1 MAINK
6 EKRFLALA
14 KNGDKYMKI
23 IIVGC
28 GKIGKA
34 MIESLSAEGHD
45 IVIVDKNPAVLNETA
60 DIYDVMGVCGNAVD
74 CDTLE
79 EADAA
84 NADIIVSVTE
94 SDEMNM
100 LACYLAKKL
109 GAKHSVARI
118 RNPEYND
125 QSLGF
130 LRQQLDLSLSL
141 NPELLVAEEISNILQ
156 LPSAVKIERF
166 SKRNI
171 EMVEIILPP
180 DSPLDGMS
188 LIKMREK
195 YKEHYLICTVHRNNR
210 VYIPDGRFE
219 LCAGDRIGLVAS
231 HSEIAKLLRRLG
243 LLRKQAKSVMILGGG
258 KPSYYLAK
266 KLISLGVDVKII
278 EKRLDRCEFLSSEL
292 SEAMIIHGDGAQQE
306 LLLEEG
312 ISSMDAF
319 VSLTGMDEENI
330 MLSIFASMQNVP
342 KVVAKINRDE
352 LLTMAEKLGVETI
365 ISPSHVSSNIIVRY
379 ARALENTQ
387 GSNVER
393 LYKLVDGKAEALEFK
408 VAPESKVIGIPFKDI
423 MLKSNVLIAG
433 ITRGRKT
440 IIPSGSDMILADD
453 RVVVVSADQRLH
465 DLDDILI

>member
-1 MAINK
+1 
-6 EKRFLALA
+6 
-14 KNGDKYMKI
+14 MKI

-28 GKIGKA
+28 GKIGRT
-34 MIESLSAEGHD
+34 IVSSLTAEGHD
-45 IVIVDKNPAVLNETA
+45 VLVMDKNPTVLNETT

-74 CDTLE
+74 CDTLT
-79 EADAA
+79 EANVQ
-84 NADIIVSVTE
+84 NADIVVATTD

-100 LACYLAKKL
+100 LACFLSRKL

-130 LRQQLDLSLSL
+130 LRQQLNLSISL

-156 LPSAVKIERF
+156 LPAAVKIERL
-166 SKRNI
+166 SRRNI
-171 EMVEIILPP
+171 EMVELILPQ
-180 DSPLDGMS
+180 DSNLEGLN

-195 YKEHYLICTVHRNNR
+195 YRANYLICTVQRNNT
-210 VYIPDGRFE
+210 VYIPDGHFE
-219 LCAGDRIGLVAS
+219 LKAGDRIGLVAAQG
-231 HSEIAKLLRRLG
+231 ETKKLLDMLG

-266 KLISLGVDVKII
+266 KLINLGVDVKII
-278 EKRLDRCEFLSSEL
+278 EKRLDICEFLATEL
-292 SEAMIIHGDGAQQE
+292 PDAVIIHGDGAQQE

-342 KVVAKINRDE
+342 KVIAKINRDE
-352 LLTMAEKLGVETI
+352 LLTMAERLGVETI
-365 ISPSHVSSNIIVRY
+365 VSPSQLTTNIIVRY
-379 ARALENTQ
+379 ARAVKNSK
-387 GSNVER
+387 GSNVEV
-393 LYKLVDGKAEALEFK
+393 LYKLLDGKAEALEFNVK
-408 VAPESKVIGIPFKDI
+408 SDSKVIGIPFKDI
-423 MLKSNVLIAG
+423 KLQANTIIAG

-440 IIPSGSDMILADD
+440 IIPSGNDMIMAGD
-453 RVVVVSADQRLH
+453 RVVVVAANQCLQ
-465 DLDDILI
+465 DLDDILL